1 MTMTE
6 LTRIVVCASCGC
18 INHHLGKWKGGT
30 WSELN
35 RTKVYSISKK
45 LNSAKVGNP
54 LYLNSSHV
62 VRAKPLQVST
72 PYRRL
77 DLTGVIRHASGGYP
91 VPENLVSTR
100 GPEPA
105 RIDRLPTLSP
115 APNDSR
121 SVSYTQT
128 AKPQSKVSTHPTNS
142 RG

>member
-18 INHHLGKWKGGT
+18 INHHLGKWRGGT

-62 VRAKPLQVST
+62 VRAKHLHCANCRKGT
-72 PYRRL
+72 
-77 DLTGVIRHASGGYP
+77 
-91 VPENLVSTR
+91 
-100 GPEPA
+100 
-105 RIDRLPTLSP
+105 PTLVLYLQKYLFLEPGFCIFEISMKFLTFLYRHMCGCKV
-115 APNDSR
+115 DFGKIR
-121 SVSYTQT
+121 SV
-128 AKPQSKVSTHPTNS
+128 ARRIPVSL
-142 RG
+142 